1 MNELQTLPSDTD
13 TLVLQAA
20 LQREGVVVLENLIDQ
35 STVDQINREIDP
47 ILAGPALGLT
57 DAKIVSDGRRINS
70 SLRHSPTIANEVA
83 ANPVLLDLAG
93 SALLEHCDTL
103 QISATQ
109 VAEIAPGEP
118 AQALHRDDY
127 TWGHIK
133 GRSHPISF
141 VMIMALTEFTPESGG
156 TRVIPGSHRWDDAYE
171 ASTKKEAWRGGV
183 YAEKAY
189 PKGMHEELVVQP
201 TLAPG
206 CAFAFLGNTVH
217 GAGANSSADVYRRG
231 LVIQYCVG
239 WVRAAYSN
247 HLLYPPEVAKGLPV
261 TVQRLLGYQL
271 EAKHCGQLEQG
282 VDPIT
287 LLRD

>member
-201 TLAPG
+201 LSPQAVPSL
-206 CAFAFLGNTVH
+206 F
-217 GAGANSSADVYRRG
+217 SATPCTG
-231 LVIQYCVG
+231 LVPTRALMSIAAGWSSNIVSAGCV
-239 WVRAAYSN
+239 RPTAIICCTR
-247 HLLYPPEVAKGLPV
+247 P
-261 TVQRLLGYQL
+261 R
-271 EAKHCGQLEQG
+271 
-282 VDPIT
+282 
-287 LLRD
+287 